1 MFLEEFK
8 PVAQEFCKQPVA
20 FAGGFVSGLLRLK
33 LTDDP
38 LKSWL
43 QKQGVTDF
51 SGASFTQPGGA
62 PRSGSL
68 RDRPQSI
75 SID

>member
-20 FAGGFVSGLLRLK
+20 FAGGFVSGVLRLK

-43 QKQGVTDF
+43 QKQGVTNF
-51 SGASFTQPGGA
+51 SSADLNLAEP
-62 PRSGSL
+62 
-68 RDRPQSI
+68 DRPQTI

>member
-8 PVAQEFCKQPVA
+8 PVTREFCQQPIA
-20 FAGGFVSGLLRLK
+20 FAGGFVSGVLRLK

-38 LKSWL
+38 LKKWL

-51 SGASFTQPGGA
+51 SGADINQTAQ
-62 PRSGSL
+62 
-68 RDRPQSI
+68 DNRPQSI
-75 SID
+75 DID

>member
-1 MFLEEFK
+1 MTMFFDELK

-20 FAGGFVSGLLRLK
+20 FAGGFVSGVLRLK

-51 SGASFTQPGGA
+51 SSADL
-62 PRSGSL
+62 RSDNS
-68 RDRPQSI
+68 DRPQTI

>member
-8 PVAQEFCKQPVA
+8 PVAREFCKQPVA
-20 FAGGFVSGLLRLK
+20 FAGGFVSGVLRLK

-43 QKQGVTDF
+43 RKQGVTDF
-51 SGASFTQPGGA
+51 SSADLGRTDV
-62 PRSGSL
+62 
-68 RDRPQSI
+68 DRPQTI

>member
-1 MFLEEFK
+1 MFFEEFK
-8 PVAQEFCKQPVA
+8 PIAKEFCKQPIA
-20 FAGGFVSGLLRLK
+20 FAGGFVSGVLHLK

-51 SGASFTQPGGA
+51 SRADLHA
-62 PRSGSL
+62 NDN
-68 RDRPQSI
+68 DRPQTI

>member
-1 MFLEEFK
+1 
-8 PVAQEFCKQPVA
+8 V
-20 FAGGFVSGLLRLK
+20 LRLK

-51 SGASFTQPGGA
+51 SSADLNKSDD
-62 PRSGSL
+62 
-68 RDRPQSI
+68 DRPQTI
-75 SID
+75 AID

>member
-1 MFLEEFK
+1 MFLEEFN
-8 PVAQEFCKQPVA
+8 PVAQEFCKQPIA
-20 FAGGFVSGLLRLK
+20 FAGGFVSGVLRLK

-51 SGASFTQPGGA
+51 SSIDLNQG
-62 PRSGSL
+62 SG
-68 RDRPQSI
+68 DRPQTI

>member
-1 MFLEEFK
+1 MFLQELK
-8 PVAQEFCKQPVA
+8 PIAKKVYKQPIA
-20 FAGGFVSGLLRLK
+20 FAGGFVSGALRLK
-33 LTDDP
+33 LSDDP

-51 SGASFTQPGGA
+51 SSTDLKAENTS
-62 PRSGSL
+62 
-68 RDRPQSI
+68 RPTSI

>member
-20 FAGGFVSGLLRLK
+20 FAGGFVSGVLRLK

-51 SGASFTQPGGA
+51 SSADLNKSDD
-62 PRSGSL
+62 
-68 RDRPQSI
+68 DRPQTI
-75 SID
+75 AID

>member
-1 MFLEEFK
+1 MFFQEFK
-8 PVAQEFCKQPVA
+8 PVAKEFCKQPVA
-20 FAGGFVSGLLRLK
+20 FAGGFVSGVLRLK

-43 QKQGVTDF
+43 RKQGVTDF
-51 SGASFTQPGGA
+51 SSADFGATDS
-62 PRSGSL
+62 
-68 RDRPQSI
+68 DMPQSI

>member
-1 MFLEEFK
+1 MFLDELK
-8 PVAQEFCKQPVA
+8 PVAQELCQQPVA
-20 FAGGFVSGLLRLK
+20 FAGGFVSGVLRLK

-51 SGASFTQPGGA
+51 SRVDLNQPED
-62 PRSGSL
+62 
-68 RDRPQSI
+68 DRPQTI